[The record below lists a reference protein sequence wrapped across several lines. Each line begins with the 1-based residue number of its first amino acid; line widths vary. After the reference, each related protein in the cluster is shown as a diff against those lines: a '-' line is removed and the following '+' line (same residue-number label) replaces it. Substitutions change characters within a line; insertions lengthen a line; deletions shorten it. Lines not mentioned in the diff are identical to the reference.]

1 MSPAPTTLRSSSL
14 KTLVVLSGLVVSC
27 LCCSLGC
34 RSGTDNQIDL
44 LERELRTQEN
54 YIYELEDY
62 VLEYSEKLRQ
72 ARCVQ
77 PYTIETRSKPN
88 EPELAPKRIPQ
99 GTAEERSAA
108 EPSDELPEPPQ
119 ELPEADSAEPI
130 SPEDLEIPELEIDD
144 PEPLGQLEEEST
156 EHLAREAFETGDEV
170 VYSPDGSVEL
180 VSAAEEP
187 TNEQYSS
194 EAEFLEQLFEEES
207 SNSPPRLAQRLVITN
222 VLRSDSSDAPPT
234 SLMTVIEARDNND
247 EPVDLDGKVS
257 LMIMTADPESPQRLK
272 RWDFSADETASAW
285 QTSPLGDGLHLELPL
300 GEFEAPA
307 EPAEL
312 WVRLVDTDGRKLL
325 SQLPLEWEQLLSVEG
340 AMQRQSSVTDNE
352 EQVAEDDARPLVRQH
367 TETAQL
373 AEVMPSRIAKR
384 EQKPRNSAP
393 KWRASMQRSHAIDE
407 GFATTSTASRSWT
420 PQPTSGREAPATH
433 SQFSSTVQQAS
444 SSAKKGSGSEPSVG
458 NGKPRWSPPSA
469 SSTRR

>member
-1 MSPAPTTLRSSSL
+1 
-14 KTLVVLSGLVVSC
+14 
-27 LCCSLGC
+27 
-34 RSGTDNQIDL
+34 
-44 LERELRTQEN
+44 
-54 YIYELEDY
+54 
-62 VLEYSEKLRQ
+62 
-72 ARCVQ
+72 
-77 PYTIETRSKPN
+77 
-88 EPELAPKRIPQ
+88 
-99 GTAEERSAA
+99 
-108 EPSDELPEPPQ
+108 
-119 ELPEADSAEPI
+119 
-130 SPEDLEIPELEIDD
+130 
-144 PEPLGQLEEEST
+144 
-156 EHLAREAFETGDEV
+156 
-170 VYSPDGSVEL
+170 
-180 VSAAEEP
+180 
-187 TNEQYSS
+187 
-194 EAEFLEQLFEEES
+194 
-207 SNSPPRLAQRLVITN
+207 
-222 VLRSDSSDAPPT
+222 
-234 SLMTVIEARDNND
+234 MTVIEARDNND

-340 AMQRQSSVTDNE
+340 AMQRQSSVSDNE
-352 EQVAEDDARPLVRQH
+352 EQVAKDDARPLVRQH

-373 AEVMPSRIAKR
+373 AEEMPSRIAKR

-444 SSAKKGSGSEPSVG
+444 SSAKKGSGSEPSVAD
-458 NGKPRWSPPSA
+458 GKPRWSPPSA